1 MRLLHVH
8 SGNMFGGVERMLEA
22 MSPAWAGTEPVAS
35 RFALCF
41 EGDVKDRLE
50 AAGATVDVLGPV
62 QVRRPDRLLSARHR
76 LRSLVAREPFDAA
89 MVHSAWGHALFGRTV
104 VDAGLPLIRWIH
116 APGPGPSWLEHWS
129 RRVRPDLL
137 LCNSQY
143 TRSAVHL
150 PWPDVAVDVHYPP
163 ARPSAADTTA
173 RAEMRRALET
183 SPETRVI
190 AMASRLEGWKGHRL
204 LIDALARLAATEWAA
219 WIVGGAQHPSEASYF
234 EELKARVAAL
244 GLSDRVTFLG
254 QRADV
259 ERVLAAADLYCQPNQ
274 GPEPFGLSIVEA
286 LSAGLP
292 VVATRLGAF
301 PEIVTDACGVLVDPG
316 SVQGIAGAL
325 DELLRDADRR
335 LAMGEAARR
344 RALVFC
350 DLPES
355 LRRLARTLAG
365 AGVAS
370 PALLVS

>member
-22 MSPAWAGTEPVAS
+22 MSPAWAGLEPVAS

-41 EGDVKDRLE
+41 EGSVKDRLE

-76 LRSLVAREPFDAA
+76 LRSLVARGNFDAA
-89 MVHSAWGHALFGRTV
+89 VVHSAWGHALFGRTV
-104 VDAGLPLIRWIH
+104 LDAGLPLIRWIH
-116 APGPGPSWLEHWS
+116 APGPGPSWLERWS
-129 RRVRPDLL
+129 RRIRPNLL
-137 LCNSQY
+137 ICNSHY

-150 PWPDVAVDVHYPP
+150 PWSDVAIEVHYPP
-163 ARPSAADTTA
+163 ARPSAADAMA
-173 RAEMRRALET
+173 RAELRRALET
-183 SPETRVI
+183 SPDTRVI

-204 LIDALARLAATEWAA
+204 LIDALARVAATGWVA
-219 WIVGGAQHPSEASYF
+219 WIVGGAQHPSEVPYF
-234 EELKARVAAL
+234 DELVGRVAGL
-244 GLSDRVTFLG
+244 GLSDRVRFLG
-254 QRADV
+254 QRSDV
-259 ERVLAAADLYCQPNQ
+259 DRILAAADLYCQPNQ

-301 PEIVTDACGVLVDPG
+301 PEIVTDACGVLVDPE
-316 SVQGIAGAL
+316 SVQGLAAAL
-325 DELLRDADRR
+325 DDLLRDPTRR
-335 LAMGEAARR
+335 LAMAEAARR

-365 AGVAS
+365 AGVVA
-370 PALLVS
+370 PAFSVS